1 MFSWVVELKWLHGQ
15 NITGCSS
22 IDDLV
27 LDVVKNFIEMD
38 LVEPTD
44 EQLTALGCD
53 SYEEYREPEETL
65 EQKKGRITE
74 SLISS
79 SDLSTVDFEW
89 VTFTDKEIG
98 EIIRSRVFA
107 GNPYAESALQAK
119 ISAYIL
125 SSIAG
130 NPNDELLASIQDKQ
144 EKINEIRL
152 KFGLTII

>member
-1 MFSWVVELKWLHGQ
+1 MYKAIKNW
-15 NITGCSS
+15 S
-22 IDDLV
+22 IQYI
-27 LDVVKNFIEMD
+27 LDY
-38 LVEPTD
+38 EPTD
-44 EQLTALGCD
+44 EQLTELGCD

-74 SLISS
+74 LLISYPN
-79 SDLSTVDFEW
+79 LSTVDLEW
-89 VTFTDKEIG
+89 IVFTNKEIG
-98 EIIRSRVFA
+98 DIILERVFN

-125 SSIAG
+125 SALAG

>member
-1 MFSWVVELKWLHGQ
+1 MYAYIKNWV
-15 NITGCSS
+15 
-22 IDDLV
+22 IDCISQEI
-27 LDVVKNFIEMD
+27 IEMQD
-38 LVEPTD
+38 SEMIEYQDSILNPIYSNGEILEYVD
-44 EQLTALGCD
+44 EE
-53 SYEEYREPEETL
+53 SMKKYR
-65 EQKKGRITE
+65 IFS

-79 SDLSTVDFEW
+79 HDLALIDLEWLTFSDI
-89 VTFTDKEIG
+89 EIG

-119 ISAYIL
+119 TSAYLL
-125 SSIAG
+125 SALAG

>member
-1 MFSWVVELKWLHGQ
+1 MYSAIKDWEIQ
-15 NITGCSS
+15 YI
-22 IDDLV
+22 
-27 LDVVKNFIEMD
+27 LDY
-38 LVEPTD
+38 EPTD
-44 EQLTALGCD
+44 EQLTELGCD
-53 SYEEYREPEETL
+53 SYEEYRESEETL

-74 SLISS
+74 LLISS
-79 SDLSTVDFEW
+79 PDLSTIDFDW
-89 VTFTDKEIG
+89 VSFSDIEIG

-119 ISAYIL
+119 TSAYLL
-125 SSIAG
+125 SAIAG